1 MYACMYACMQLLLD
15 HLKGLTKAFGFKVF
29 ALAASTSDLTCK
41 SMSSVYG
48 LRSPSQCF
56 CLFHVLQHECSMF
69 GSHPALKFPLWPKG
83 RELGEILWAPP
94 RPLTS
99 PLARP
104 ASGLSGGSRG
114 GGSMRMG
121 HHGLR
126 IGIRMWDSE
135 LKEQGLWVGNV

>member
-1 MYACMYACMQLLLD
+1 MFNVWESSCIEVSIVAEGEGTWRDPSGA
-15 HLKGLTKAFGFKVF
+15 T
-29 ALAASTSDLTCK
+29 ST
-41 SMSSVYG
+41 
-48 LRSPSQCF
+48 R
-56 CLFHVLQHECSMF
+56 
-69 GSHPALKFPLWPKG
+69 
-83 RELGEILWAPP
+83 
-94 RPLTS
+94 LTS